1 MVRLRFL
8 AFIAAFTLSC
18 VMSLHSLPSNVQS
31 QETNADFIV
40 FFRDGQIPAY
50 PILPEVAHDFISTNS
65 KSEINFDFDRAQGF
79 KPEEIL
85 YLKEFILG
93 GGQFRVGMYDCVK
106 MVFGSP
112 FESFTIKMVKTT
124 DPEKEPNFNP
134 VTMTMTL
141 TESVAKAGDLFTKLE
156 TVSHEIIHAFSGR
169 YLKRFDNFEEG
180 FAVSM
185 TVLSGKMFCD
195 LNSISGPIARTFSGI
210 PVMLRDYEIYNQPA
224 VSPPYGQFWRTP
236 RIIDVGLRYHLA
248 GVAWH
253 KIWRETAD
261 QTISSW
267 NSLTYNGDEF
277 FAVFN
282 ALLRNEIAVN
292 PNIVQNSKENFLVLK
307 SLVGKALIEIKGNDK
322 IEDENFDDW
331 WAKQF
336 ILSYNPLPGAFLY
349 GVAPLNGDTPNFV
362 YRPWPNKASKCFVR
376 QLDFFKRTENG
387 DEVAT
392 DGNLYVKITSLN
404 WNNLYFGQDVT
415 SSVVCEFASEDGLF
429 FDCSPD
435 EPVLSFVAAKTYNGF
450 ELNFKNLPTGA
461 YKMELE
467 AKNVGGLQA
476 KLDLYFANKIL
487 AVPKENRCV
496 VIFDNETLP
505 NDYFYANGTRFK
517 RSLETEK
524 YGFAVFGFEKGE
536 KLTFE
541 AGNLLIGKQNLCK
554 TLFAP
559 DGHLFAVFKGKT
571 SVIFD
576 AGLNLKMTDSEGK
589 DIQENETLIG
599 DKLTLSAK
607 LPYEGSFLE
616 AVVYHTNYANQKY
629 VWGIFRSEVQ
639 NKESQARI
647 WLDGLPSGEFE
658 LMARCRAM
666 DGKSSQ
672 WTNKSS
678 KNQELRF
685 KVQHKD
691 IIDKL

>member
-1 MVRLRFL
+1 MISFK
-8 AFIAAFTLSC
+8 
-18 VMSLHSLPSNVQS
+18 
-31 QETNADFIV
+31 
-40 FFRDGQIPAY
+40 DGQIPAY
-50 PILPEVAHDFISTNS
+50 PTLPDVVDNHLQFSGN
-65 KSEINFDFDRAQGF
+65 SEIFFDFDGAQGF
-79 KPEEIL
+79 KPEEVA
-85 YLKEFILG
+85 YLKEVILG
-93 GGQFRVGMYDCVK
+93 GGQLKIGIYDCVK

-112 FESFTIKMVKTT
+112 FESFTIKLMKST
-124 DPEKEPNFNP
+124 DPDKEPNFNP
-134 VTMTMTL
+134 VTLTMTL

-185 TVLSGKMFCD
+185 TVLSGKLFCD
-195 LNSISGPIARTFSGI
+195 LNAISGPIARTFSGI

-224 VSPPYGQFWRTP
+224 VSSPYGQFWRTS
-236 RIIDVGLRYHLA
+236 RVIDVGLRYHLT

-253 KIWRETAD
+253 KIWCETAGE
-261 QTISSW
+261 TISSW
-267 NSLTYNGDEF
+267 NPLTYNGDEF

-282 ALLRNEIAVN
+282 ALLRTEVAAN
-292 PNIVQNSKENFLVLK
+292 PKIIQNSKENFLALK

-322 IEDENFDDW
+322 IEDENFEDW
-331 WAKQF
+331 WTKQF
-336 ILSYNPLPGAFLY
+336 ILSYDPLPGAFLY

-362 YRPWPNKASKCFVR
+362 YRPWSNKANKCFVR

-387 DEVAT
+387 DEVAI

-429 FDCSPD
+429 FDCSSD
-435 EPVLSFVAAKTYNGF
+435 EPVLSFVAVKTYNGF

-461 YKMELE
+461 YRIELE
-467 AKNVGGLQA
+467 AKNAGGLQV

-487 AVPKENRCV
+487 SVPKENRCI

-505 NDYFYANGTRFK
+505 KDYFYASGTRFQ

-541 AGNLLIGKQNLCK
+541 AGNLLNGKQNLCK

-559 DGHLFAVFKGKT
+559 NGHLFAVFKGEN
-571 SVIFD
+571 SVILD
-576 AGLNLKMTDSEGK
+576 AGLNLKMTDSEGR
-589 DIQENETLIG
+589 DILENDTHIG

-607 LPYEGSFLE
+607 LPYESSFLE
-616 AVVYHTNYANQKY
+616 AVVYHINYANQKY
-629 VWGIFRSEVQ
+629 VWGIFRSGVQ
-639 NKESQARI
+639 NKESQAQI
-647 WLDGLPSGEFE
+647 WLDGLPPGEFE
-658 LMARCRAM
+658 LKARCRAM

-672 WTNKSS
+672 WTNISS

-685 KVQHKD
+685 KIPHKD
-691 IIDKL
+691 VIDKL

>member
-8 AFIAAFTLSC
+8 ALMTVALIFCFLSFP
-18 VMSLHSLPSNVQS
+18 SLPRNVQS
-31 QETNADFIV
+31 QQANTDFLMS
-40 FFRDGQIPAY
+40 FTDGQIPDY
-50 PILPEVAHDFISTNS
+50 PDLHEIATNKVS
-65 KSEINFDFDRAQGF
+65 FDSNIEIVFDFDGAQGF
-79 KPEEIL
+79 KPEEIA

-93 GGQFRVGMYDCVK
+93 GGQFRIGMYDCVK
-106 MVFGSP
+106 MVFGPP
-112 FESFTIKMVKTT
+112 FESFIIKMVKTT

-141 TESVAKAGDLFTKLE
+141 TEPVVKAGDLFTKLE

-185 TVLSGKMFCD
+185 TVLSGKLFCD
-195 LNSISGPIARTFSGI
+195 LNSISGPVARTFSGI
-210 PVMLRDYEIYNQPA
+210 PVMLRDYEIYNQSA
-224 VSPPYGQFWRTP
+224 ISPPFGQFWRTP

-253 KIWRETAD
+253 KIWCETAN

-267 NSLTYNGDEF
+267 NPLTYNGDEF

-282 ALLRNEIAVN
+282 VLLRDEIAAN
-292 PNIVQNSKENFLVLK
+292 PNIVQNSKENYLILK
-307 SLVGKALIEIKGNDK
+307 SLVGKALIEIKGNNT
-322 IEDENFDDW
+322 IEDEKLEDW

-336 ILSYNPLPGAFLY
+336 ILSYDPLPGAFLY

-362 YRPWPNKASKCFVR
+362 YRPWPNKMSRCFVR

-392 DGNLYVKITSLN
+392 DGNLYVKISSLN

-429 FDCSPD
+429 FDCSLN
-435 EPVLSFVAAKTYNGF
+435 EPLLSFVAAKTYNGF

-461 YKMELE
+461 YKIELE

-487 AVPKENRCV
+487 SVPKENRCV

-505 NDYFYANGTRFK
+505 KDCFYASGTRFQ

-524 YGFAVFGFEKGE
+524 YGFAVFGFEKIE

-541 AGNLLIGKQNLCK
+541 AGNLLHGKQNLCK

-571 SVIFD
+571 SVILD
-576 AGLNLKMTDSEGK
+576 VGLNLKMTDSEGK

-607 LPYEGSFLE
+607 LPFESSFLE
-616 AVVYHTNYANQKY
+616 AVVYHTNFANQKY
-629 VWGIFRSEVQ
+629 VWGIFRSGVQ
-639 NKESQARI
+639 NKESQARV
-647 WLDGLPSGEFE
+647 WLDGLPSGGFE

-666 DGKSSQ
+666 DGKSSK

-685 KVQHKD
+685 KVPYKD
-691 IIDKL
+691 VIGKL